1 MAKTKTILATIAILF
16 FLSLVL
22 RLSIVAQHGFD
33 GLYGQDAYEYYDFA
47 GELVNFVKTRNAPP
61 PFFWSIGYP
70 LHLAAGFAV
79 LGESETLAL
88 AISVLLGALISPL
101 VYLLGLQF
109 GLHQTPAFF
118 AGILIGIS
126 GQALQS
132 SLVVMSDVPA
142 LFWALLSAVTFMQYL
157 KSDKPMWLVITGF
170 CVSIACLTRWIY
182 LVLPALYLVMILIT
196 WTRWT
201 RIIDVLLAIFASG
214 IPLIPQLIYNR
225 YNPTVVLEHSWVQ
238 NWSPA
243 NIFAKDFVN
252 IDGTFHYET
261 INGLFYAYPIYDI
274 RYMSPILTIL
284 LIIGI
289 IAIVRTKIWSRVLFA
304 LGWILLPYLFL
315 AGIPYQNIR
324 FPLISMPI
332 IAVLALVGFQM
343 VIEQIHNTTTDEK
356 TDVPASKRIRLILS
370 AGVYIWLIGGLIHT
384 GLNGFNYANSFV
396 IQHQQTKAI
405 VEWIKEE
412 VPKDSTL
419 YAFDITAT
427 IIHYSDLNV
436 IEFFYETPGTLN
448 QRWFRGRE
456 DYLLLN
462 VWQVENQWDGRGP
475 QDNYHWF
482 RDERGVE
489 EIGRLHNFTLFKV
502 EG

>member
-1 MAKTKTILATIAILF
+1 M
-16 FLSLVL
+16 
-22 RLSIVAQHGFD
+22 
-33 GLYGQDAYEYYDFA
+33 
-47 GELVNFVKTRNAPP
+47 
-61 PFFWSIGYP
+61 
-70 LHLAAGFAV
+70 
-79 LGESETLAL
+79 
-88 AISVLLGALISPL
+88 
-101 VYLLGLQF
+101 
-109 GLHQTPAFF
+109 
-118 AGILIGIS
+118 
-126 GQALQS
+126 
-132 SLVVMSDVPA
+132 
-142 LFWALLSAVTFMQYL
+142 
-157 KSDKPMWLVITGF
+157 
-170 CVSIACLTRWIY
+170 
-182 LVLPALYLVMILIT
+182 
-196 WTRWT
+196 
-201 RIIDVLLAIFASG
+201 
-214 IPLIPQLIYNR
+214 
-225 YNPTVVLEHSWVQ
+225 
-238 NWSPA
+238 
-243 NIFAKDFVN
+243 N

-261 INGLFYAYPIYDI
+261 INGLFYAYPTYDI
-274 RYMSPILTIL
+274 RYVSPILTIL

-289 IAIVRTKIWSRVLFA
+289 IAIVRTKIWSRVLSA

-324 FPLISMPI
+324 FPLIVMPI
-332 IAVLALVGFQM
+332 IAVLVLVGFQM
-343 VIEQIHNTTTDEK
+343 VIEQIHKTTTDEK
-356 TDVPASKRIRLILS
+356 TDVPASKRNRLILS

-384 GLNGFNYANSFV
+384 GVNGFNYANSFV

-412 VPKDSTL
+412 VPKEATL

-448 QRWFRGRE
+448 QRWFRGRD

-482 RDERGVE
+482 RDERGLE